1 MLNLSRETCRTLYE
15 EVFQATS
22 NWLYEKEKDWFQ
34 SVFIMFFFVSL
45 YREVE
50 AFLMRRPVYGNVLCK
65 KMLFWGTILLRP
77 NGLRRII

>member
-22 NWLYEKEKDWFQ
+22 NWLYEKEKDCFQ
-34 SVFIMFFFVSL
+34 SVFIMFFFVGL

-65 KMLFWGTILLRP
+65 KNVVLG
-77 NGLRRII
+77 NNIIKT